1 MRFGPIALLTA
12 SQGITRILVRTM
24 EDDVVLK
31 AALLPSYWGS
41 GPHMRAIPTLLEAMA
56 LWHQAPVHAV
66 ISVRDA
72 ASWSQ
77 LGLAEDLDGGV
88 STAHYTVEI
97 RVPVRDRGQRIR
109 GLGSFAD
116 VQQLDLCG
124 VR

>member
-1 MRFGPIALLTA
+1 MRHGPTAILTTT
-12 SQGITRILVRTM
+12 SEVTRILVRM
-24 EDDVVLK
+24 DDDVVLK
-31 AALLPSYWGS
+31 AALLPRYWP
-41 GPHMRAIPTLLEAMA
+41 PHRRALPTLLEAMA

-88 STAHYTVEI
+88 STAHYTVEM